1 MERSPLDGCSILVVE
16 DEPMVAMGIEL
27 ELVQCGADVTIAT
40 TVQEAS
46 QLVDEQFSLAVVDHG
61 LTDGTGS
68 EIYAL
73 LRELGVP
80 FIIHTGHDIPIDD
93 RCGGTLVSKPAMDGK
108 LRAVAEELVA
118 AEMTKKQFK
127 LDMGSPQ

>member
-16 DEPMVAMGIEL
+16 DEPMVTMGIEL
-27 ELVQCGADVTIAT
+27 ELAQRGADVTIAT

-46 QLVDEQFSLAVVDHG
+46 QLVDEQFSLAVVDHS

-73 LRELGVP
+73 LRELCVP
-80 FIIHTGHDIPIDD
+80 FIIPYRTRHPG
-93 RCGGTLVSKPAMDGK
+93 R
-108 LRAVAEELVA
+108 
-118 AEMTKKQFK
+118 
-127 LDMGSPQ
+127 

>member
-1 MERSPLDGCSILVVE
+1 MI
-16 DEPMVAMGIEL
+16 AMGIEL
-27 ELVQCGADVTIAT
+27 ELAQHGADVTIAT
-40 TVQEAS
+40 TVLEAS

-80 FIIHTGHDIPIDD
+80 FIIHTGHDIPVDE
-93 RCGGTLVSKPAMDGK
+93 RCGGTLLSKPAIDGD
-108 LRAVAEELVA
+108 LRAA
-118 AEMTKKQFK
+118 AEDLLKARQFQRH
-127 LDMGSPQ
+127 S